1 MNTNGIGA
9 LVVVPALG
17 ELPRFEAGIRVRV
30 LVRSP
35 IGHYRVPTYLRGK
48 LGLIESVIEP
58 RAVDNEQ
65 EGFGRNAGSRL
76 HYYRVAFPMT
86 EVWPLYQGSPKD
98 GVRCEIYETWL
109 ERT

>member
-1 MNTNGIGA
+1 MNTPGIGP

-17 ELPRFEAGIRVRV
+17 ELPRFEPGIEVRV

-48 LGLIESVIEP
+48 RGVIESVIEP
-58 RAVDNEQ
+58 PAVDNEQ
-65 EGFGRNAGSRL
+65 EGYGRNAGSRL

-86 EVWPLYQGSPKD
+86 EVWPLYQGSRTD

-109 ERT
+109 ERV

>member
-1 MNTNGIGA
+1 MDTNSIGY

-17 ELPRFEAGIRVRV
+17 ELPRYEAGMGVRV
-30 LVRSP
+30 LNRSP
-35 IGHYRVPTYLRGK
+35 IGHYRVPMYLRGK
-48 LGLIESVIEP
+48 RGLIESVIEP

-86 EVWPLYQGSPKD
+86 EVWPSYHGSPND
-98 GVRCEIYETWL
+98 GLRCEIYETWL

>member
-1 MNTNGIGA
+1 MIASSIRA

-17 ELPRFEAGIRVRV
+17 ELPWFAAGMGVRV

-35 IGHYRVPTYLRGK
+35 IGHYRVPIYLRGK
-48 LGLIESVIEP
+48 TGLIESVIEP

-86 EVWPLYQGSPKD
+86 EVWPLYQGSPND
-98 GVRCEIYETWL
+98 GLRCEIYETWL

>member
-1 MNTNGIGA
+1 MG
-9 LVVVPALG
+9 
-17 ELPRFEAGIRVRV
+17 VRV
-30 LVRSP
+30 LSRSP
-35 IGHYRVPTYLRGK
+35 IGHYRVPMYLRGK
-48 LGLIESVIEP
+48 RGLIESVIEP

-86 EVWPLYQGSPKD
+86 EVWPSYHGSPND
-98 GVRCEIYETWL
+98 GLRCEIYETWL

>member
-48 LGLIESVIEP
+48 LGLIE
-58 RAVDNEQ
+58 
-65 EGFGRNAGSRL
+65 
-76 HYYRVAFPMT
+76 
-86 EVWPLYQGSPKD
+86 
-98 GVRCEIYETWL
+98 
-109 ERT
+109 

>member
-1 MNTNGIGA
+1 MDTNSIGY

-17 ELPRFEAGIRVRV
+17 ELPRYEAGMGVRV
-30 LVRSP
+30 LNRSP
-35 IGHYRVPTYLRGK
+35 IGHYRVPMYLRGK
-48 LGLIESVIEP
+48 QGLIESVIEP

-86 EVWPLYQGSPKD
+86 EVWPSYHGSPND
-98 GVRCEIYETWL
+98 GLRCEIFETWL